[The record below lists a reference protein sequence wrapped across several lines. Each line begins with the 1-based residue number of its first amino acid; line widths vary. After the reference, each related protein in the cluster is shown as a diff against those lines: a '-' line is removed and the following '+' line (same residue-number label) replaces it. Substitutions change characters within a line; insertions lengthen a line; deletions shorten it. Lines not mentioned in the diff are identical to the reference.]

1 MVARYI
7 LISGSIAMGVLT
19 TTPAMSQENDT
30 FCDETGAMIVSAD
43 PIADDIRNDAYSY
56 ANGDEGAPAVLESH
70 GLDNNTGVSDGEL
83 IAVVTAFGMA
93 AVLSSATE
101 ANRLLSGL
109 DCARFNIRPL
119 D

>member
-1 MVARYI
+1 MASKHI

-19 TTPAMSQENDT
+19 TTPAISQENDT
-30 FCDETGAMIVSAD
+30 FCGETGAMIVSAD

-56 ANGDEGAPAVLESH
+56 ANGDEGAPALLESH
-70 GLDNNTGVSDGEL
+70 GLDINTGVSDSEL

-93 AVLSSATE
+93 AVLSSAAE
-101 ANRLLSGL
+101 ANRLLAGL
-109 DCARFNIRPL
+109 DCTRFNIRPL